1 MEWKGGARERTKFSE
16 KTETEFSGLCDDA
29 MDERIDPRKPNGMGK
44 TIRDYLPIAAQ
55 KLGIGQRP
63 KEGPVESMTPSE
75 EPTTSQT
82 VIDKKAVET
91 AIQTLKDYKD
101 GKRNLESR
109 IVEEERWWKLRH
121 WDIIRGKNAP
131 TGEEERPEPT
141 SAWMFNSIAN
151 KHADIMDN
159 YPEPNVLPREQM
171 DEPDADTL
179 SAILPVVFERNEY
192 EHTYSQAAW
201 YKLKHGV
208 SAKGVFWN
216 QDLED
221 GLGDVDTRFMDIL
234 NIFWEPGIT
243 DLQSSRNLFVVDL
256 RDNDLLE
263 QEYPQLK
270 NKLGGQLIDVK
281 QYVHDDNVDVSDKSL
296 IVDWYYKKRTAD
308 GKTILHLCKFVGS
321 EVLFSSEDD
330 PQYAQ
335 DGFYEHGRYPVEFDV
350 LFPEEG
356 TPVGFGYISIMK
368 SPQLYIDKLSQV
380 ILENS
385 MMNAKVRYL
394 AKKGSGINEDEF
406 LDWSKPVV
414 YYEGDIN
421 NLVPLQ
427 VQQVGSNTL
436 NVLQMKIDE
445 LKETSSNRDVSQGSS
460 SGGVTAAAAIAA
472 LQEAGNK
479 TSRDMINASYRSY
492 TQECYLAIELIRQ
505 FYDEERT
512 FRITGSTG
520 KNEYIQFSNANI
532 QPQPLPPAYPGQEL
546 EPGYVEAQRKPVFDI
561 VVKPQ
566 KRSPYSKMAQNELA
580 KELYQLGFFNP
591 QLAEQSLAALDL
603 MDFDGQEK
611 VRDKVQQGQT
621 LMNQLAAMQDQMNK
635 MGLIIYRLTGQDLV
649 GLSEGGVQAN
659 VGGVKPQA
667 VEGMGQAQKDAQTAN
682 MTAYGQ
688 RLAEN
693 ARPNV
698 EAQA

>member
-1 MEWKGGARERTKFSE
+1 
-16 KTETEFSGLCDDA
+16 
-29 MDERIDPRKPNGMGK
+29 MDERIDPRQPNRAGK
-44 TIRDYLPIAAQ
+44 TIGDYMAAAAQ
-55 KLGIGQRP
+55 MLGIGQRP
-63 KEGPVESMTPSE
+63 KEEPADDQTPRDRVE
-75 EPTTSQT
+75 
-82 VIDKKAVET
+82 VIDKKAIER
-91 AIQTLKDYKD
+91 AIATLKDYKD
-101 GKRNLESR
+101 GKSNLETR

-121 WDIIRGKNAP
+121 WDVIRGKDSDD
-131 TGEEERPEPT
+131 GRPEPA
-141 SAWMFNSIAN
+141 SAWLFNSIAN

-192 EHTYSQAAW
+192 EDTYSRAAW

-208 SAKGVFWN
+208 AAKGVFWN

-221 GLGDVDTRFMDIL
+221 GLGDVDIHFMDIL

-243 DLQSSRNLFVVDL
+243 DLQNSRNLFVVSL
-256 RDNDLLE
+256 KDNELLE

-270 NKLGGQLIDVK
+270 NKLGGQVIDVK

-296 IVDWYYKKRTAD
+296 IVDWYYKKRTPE

-321 EVLFSSEDD
+321 EVLFASEND
-330 PQYAQ
+330 PQYEQ
-335 DGFYEHGRYPVEFDV
+335 DGFYDHGRYPVEFDV

-356 TPVGFGYISIMK
+356 TPVGFGYIAVMK
-368 SPQLYIDKLSQV
+368 SPQLYIDKLSQI

-385 MMNAKVRYL
+385 MKAASVRHFV
-394 AKKGSGINEDEF
+394 KKSAGINKEQL
-406 LDWSKPVV
+406 LDWSDPLVEF
-414 YYEGDIN
+414 EGDIN
-421 NLVPLQ
+421 NIKPFE
-427 VQQVGSNTL
+427 VQQVGGNVL

-479 TSRDMINASYRSY
+479 TSRDMIAASYRSY

-505 FYDEERT
+505 FYDEQRS
-512 FRITGSTG
+512 FRITNDTG
-520 KNEYIQFSNANI
+520 RNEYIQFSNATI
-532 QPQPLPPAYPGQEL
+532 RPQTLPPAYPGQEM
-546 EPGYVEAQRKPVFDI
+546 EPGYVEARRKPVFDI

-580 KELYQLGFFNP
+580 KELYTMGFFNP
-591 QLAEQSLAALDL
+591 QLADQSLTALDL
-603 MDFDGQEK
+603 MDFDGLEK
-611 VRDKVQQGQT
+611 VRDKVEQGQT
-621 LMNQLAAMQDQMNK
+621 LMNQLAMMQQQMAK
-635 MGLIIYRLTGQDLV
+635 MGAIVYQLTGQDVL
-649 GLSEGGVQAN
+649 GLSQASGAPVSASKPPQGGS
-659 VGGVKPQA
+659 
-667 VEGMGQAQKDAQTAN
+667 MGQAQKAAQTAT
-682 MTAYGQ
+682 MTDYGQ

-693 ARPNV
+693 AKPNM
-698 EAQA
+698 ETQG